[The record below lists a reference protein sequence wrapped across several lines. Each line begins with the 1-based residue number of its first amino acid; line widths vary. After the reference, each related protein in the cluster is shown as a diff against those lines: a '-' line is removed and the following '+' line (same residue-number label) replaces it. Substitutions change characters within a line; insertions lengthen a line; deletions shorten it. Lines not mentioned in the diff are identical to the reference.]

1 MPKQKTLS
9 QISIKRENLKS
20 RTFENSNK
28 ILVSNELCVSF
39 ETDINGRNSDTILQA
54 LSISIEGVEQK
65 SLSLKQISNDKEF
78 IKNPKIIERKDYKT
92 LENEYD
98 KPDDKFPNEDDPFY
112 QLDDYREQNE
122 VMNKKKENFTKSNK
136 IAPITRSLL
145 LSNRGGK
152 KLKQFEVL
160 K

>member
-1 MPKQKTLS
+1 MPKQKTLEQS
-9 QISIKRENLKS
+9 SIKRANLKA
-20 RTFENSNK
+20 REFQNSNK
-28 ILVSNELCVSF
+28 ILVSNGLSVSF